1 MNNIIKLLEDN
12 EYNIDDYNKIIN
24 LCKNKIYNIK
34 KNETNNQFIETVK
47 NINITNEEL
56 KCFFNIIKNTFKIN
70 IDEHCSSI
78 TISFDYNEYSIDLC
92 IYSDEDEFVY
102 LGEKMHVLNKK
113 IYSYEIYNEI
123 CDKKLL
129 KILDLKSVN
138 YEELNEFIKNLFR
151 CVSLTV
157 LD

>member
-1 MNNIIKLLEDN
+1 MNNIIQILEDN
-12 EYNIDDYNKIIN
+12 EYNVDDYNKIIN
-24 LCKNKIYNIK
+24 LCYNKIYNIK
-34 KNETNNQFIETVK
+34 KNETNNMFLEKVK

-70 IDEHCSSI
+70 IDDHCSSI

-102 LGEKMHVLNKK
+102 LAEKMHVLNKK
-113 IYSYEIYNEI
+113 TYSYEIYYEN

-138 YEELNEFIKNLFR
+138 HEELNEFIKELFN
-151 CVSLTV
+151 CIYI
-157 LD
+157 